1 MLRSNRRYLGIEP
14 WKWVV
19 GVVMMVGLVAWQR
32 PVPSLFLI
40 GDSISIQYGPFLE
53 KYLAGIVTFSRKQDD
68 GQAEKNLDVP
78 VGANGGDS
86 RMVLAYLKTKLKD
99 PTFRPNY
106 LLLNCGLHDIKHNQ
120 PEGTIQVGEKEYR
133 ENLTTI
139 AQLLKQRQIELIWIR
154 TTPVVDT
161 IHNPRSK
168 AFKRYDADLQKYNQI
183 ADEVM
188 AAQGVASIDLYQFT
202 KELGIEQFTDHVHYK
217 ESARALQA
225 AYLAGYLQAHVHRK
239 AAGGK

>member
-1 MLRSNRRYLGIEP
+1 MKAHLG
-14 WKWVV
+14 V
-19 GVVMMVGLVAWQR
+19 GLVLAIGLVAWQK

-40 GDSISIQYGPFLE
+40 GDSISIQYGPYLE
-53 KYLAGIVTFSRKQDD
+53 KYLEGIVTFSRKQDD

-86 RMVLAYLKTKLKD
+86 RMVLSYLRTKLKD
-99 PTFRPNY
+99 QAFRPDY

-120 PEGTIQVGEKEYR
+120 PEGTIQVSEKEYR
-133 ENLTTI
+133 ENLTAI
-139 AQLLKQRQIELIWIR
+139 AQLLRQRNIELIWVR

-183 ADEVM
+183 ADQVM
-188 AAQGVASIDLYQFT
+188 AAQQVASIDLYQFT
-202 KELGIEQFTDHVHYK
+202 QQLGIEQFTDHVHYK
-217 ESARALQA
+217 EPARALQA
-225 AYLAGYLQAHVHRK
+225 AYLAGYLQAHVHKKRVVSK
-239 AAGGK
+239 